1 MTEQDHPVTDP
12 SSKPT
17 SPKWNWT
24 TKLVVGLVLAAIGFF
39 FLIRFQNILGPL
51 LLSFI
56 IAYLIYPAAD
66 FFRKKMK
73 IGWRGAVTIFYL
85 IIALVLLA
93 MLTWGGFTIVE
104 QVQNLIAFIQKNI
117 TELPALLQNLADQSI
132 KIGQFELSLS
142 FLNNNN
148 IVDQAISTIQPLL
161 GSAGNLVG
169 KVISGGAN
177 LVFWMVLTLLVS
189 YFILAETGGVNN
201 SLLKITLPGY
211 EEDIRRMGKELSLIW
226 NAFIR
231 GQLIVISVAVIVF
244 SIILGSLG
252 MQFFFGLAL
261 IAAFGRLIPYV
272 GAWITWISYGLVAL
286 LQAQTPFGL
295 TPFWYMVLVVV
306 IALIVDNILD
316 NILVPKVM
324 SNALRVHPA
333 AVLLAALI
341 GANLLGIV
349 GVILAAPV
357 LASLQLFFKYAI
369 KKLTDMNPWE
379 DLDNRS
385 PIPRSRWW
393 KFIRKIST
401 RFRTWI
407 KRLFSTRKKPRKKAN
422 SSKATDTEPKI

>member
-1 MTEQDHPVTDP
+1 MTEQDHPIPNP
-12 SSKPT
+12 SPKPT

-24 TKLVVGLVLAAIGFF
+24 TKLVVGMVLAAIGFF

-56 IAYLIYPAAD
+56 IAYLIYPAAN
-66 FFRKKMK
+66 FVHKKMK
-73 IGWRGAVTIFYL
+73 IGWRGSVTIIYL

-93 MLTWGGFTIVE
+93 ILTWGGFTIVE

-117 TELPALLQNLADQSI
+117 TELPALLQNLSDQSI

-142 FLNNNN
+142 FLNNSN
-148 IVDQAISTIQPLL
+148 IVDQAISTVQPLL

-169 KVISGGAN
+169 KVVSGGAN
-177 LVFWMVLTLLVS
+177 LIFWMILTLLVS

-201 SLLKITLPGY
+201 SLLSIKLPGY
-211 EEDIRRMGKELSLIW
+211 EEDVRRMGKELSLIW

-231 GQLIVISVAVIVF
+231 GQLIVISVAIIVF
-244 SIILGSLG
+244 SIVLGSLG
-252 MQFFFGLAL
+252 MQYFFGLAL

-272 GAWITWISYGLVAL
+272 GAWITWITYGLVAL

-333 AVLLAALI
+333 AVLVAALI

-357 LASLQLFFKYAI
+357 LASLQLIFKYAI

-385 PIPRSRWW
+385 PMPQSRWW
-393 KFIRKIST
+393 IFVKKKST
-401 RFRTWI
+401 RFGAWAKSLFVI
-407 KRLFSTRKKPRKKAN
+407 KKKPGKKDR
-422 SSKATDTEPKI
+422 SSKSTDAEPKI